1 MRSDTDFI
9 LGLKKQYLSPEF
21 GSANT
26 YPGDD
31 LGVRCTDLSTIF
43 RLWCPLAQA
52 VTLHLYEDGDESPV
66 WKAIP
71 MGKKAQGVW
80 EYQAPCSLHGTYYTY
95 EIRHDGFT
103 VETGDP
109 YATACGCNSRRC
121 MVVDLGKTNPEGWD
135 TDRAPEKPAE
145 NIIYELHVKEF
156 SWQQRS
162 GFPADCRGRYKAFT
176 CPHTT
181 LDNDGLHPT
190 GLDYLENLGV
200 TYIQIMPAYDYGSV
214 DETNQKDFNWGY
226 DPVYYNIPEGSYA
239 TDPHHG
245 EVRIREFKEMIQALH
260 ARGFRVIMDVVYNH
274 TYDLDSVF
282 NQVVPWYYYRTN
294 EAGIPSNGSACGNDI
309 ASEMPMAGKFIL
321 DSVLY
326 WAREYHIDGF
336 RFDLMGL
343 LDVELMN
350 NIRKALDERYGKGEK
365 LVFGEPW
372 AADCTAL
379 QPGSIQALKQNI
391 HLLDE
396 NIGMFSDDIRDS
408 IRGHVFQEDIHGFV
422 TGGENLE
429 GSILKSAAA
438 WCGSD
443 SQVKAPSQIITYISA
458 HDNHTLWDKLGQVIH
473 NPWQRLEANK
483 LAAAI
488 YMTCQGNLFML
499 SGEEFGRTKDN
510 HDNTY
515 RDSIELNRLDWER
528 AYVFSALRKYYK
540 GLIALRKRCPGLCDK
555 SATASSRF
563 LETFQ
568 QPGVAGYYLDNGDS
582 TWKQLCV
589 IYNRS
594 DCPVRLPLRP
604 GAWTVLTDKN
614 NSFLWQTGS
623 QTVTDF
629 AEIPPVSALIL
640 GQ

>member
-1 MRSDTDFI
+1 MRCDTDFI
-9 LGLKKQYLSPEF
+9 LRLKKQYLSPEF
-21 GSANT
+21 TAS
-26 YPGDD
+26 YLHPGDD
-31 LGVRCTDLSTIF
+31 LGVHCTDTSTVF
-43 RLWCPLAQA
+43 RLWSPLAQA
-52 VTLHLYEDGDESPV
+52 VTLHLYADGDDSPV
-66 WKAIP
+66 SRSIP
-71 MGKKAQGVW
+71 MEKKSQGVW
-80 EYQAPCSLHGTYYTY
+80 EYQTPGSLHGTYYTY
-95 EIRHDGFT
+95 ELRHDGFA

-109 YATACGCNSRRC
+109 YATACGCNSQRC
-121 MVVDLGKTNPEGWD
+121 MVADLGKTDPEGWD
-135 TDRAPEKPAE
+135 NDHAPEKPPE

-162 GFPADCRGRYKAFT
+162 GFPASLRGKYKAFT
-176 CPHTT
+176 IPHTT
-181 LDNDGLHPT
+181 LDTDGAHPT
-190 GLDYLENLGV
+190 GLDYLAELGV
-200 TYIQIMPAYDYGSV
+200 TYVQIMPAYDYGSV
-214 DETNQKDFNWGY
+214 DEDSQNDFNWGY
-226 DPVYYNIPEGSYA
+226 DPVYYNVPEGSYS
-239 TDPHHG
+239 TDPHRG
-245 EVRIREFKEMIQALH
+245 EVRIREFKEMVQALH

-282 NQVVPWYYYRTN
+282 NRVVPWYYYRTN
-294 EAGIPSNGSACGNDI
+294 QAGAPSNGSACGNDF

-350 NIRKALDERYGKGEK
+350 TIRKALDEAYGKGEK
-365 LVFGEPW
+365 LIFGEPW
-372 AADCTAL
+372 AAAGTDL
-379 QPGSIQALKQNI
+379 QPGSIQASKQNI
-391 HLLDE
+391 HLLDK

-408 IRGHVFQEDIHGFV
+408 IRGHVFREDIYGFV

-438 WCGSD
+438 WCGPD
-443 SQVKAPSQIITYISA
+443 SNVKAPSQIIAYISA
-458 HDNHTLWDKLGQVIH
+458 HDNHTLWDKLGQAICD
-473 NPWQRLEANK
+473 PCKRLEANK

-528 AYVFSALRKYYK
+528 TCTFSSLCNYYK

-555 SATASSRF
+555 SATAGTRF
-563 LETFQ
+563 LETFH
-568 QPGVAGYYLDNGDS
+568 QPGIAGYYLDNGDGK
-582 TWKQLCV
+582 WKQLCV

-594 DCPVRLPLRP
+594 DCPARLPLHS
-604 GAWTVLTDKN
+604 GIWTVLADKN
-614 NSFLWQTGS
+614 DSFLWQTGLR
-623 QTVTDF
+623 TVTDF